1 MPSMQSAYRKHHPSE
16 SALLQVMNHVPK
28 TIDLRQDV
36 VLVMLDLSAAFDNL
50 DHTLYFWVD

>member
-1 MPSMQSAYRKHHPSE
+1 MPSMQSVYRKHHSSE